1 MVDYATVRQLHR
13 AVADELAELL
23 RQAGPAEKLDP
34 TALGEQ
40 LVARHVKEY
49 VDAERLRGNLIT
61 DSDERALQDAVAG
74 ELVGLGRLKIL
85 LADPQVENI
94 HVLGY
99 DRVRVERSDGSIVEA
114 GPIADSDEELLQ
126 LLQTLARQGPVR
138 AALTTSHLL
147 LDRELVD
154 AAGWPRPTR
163 SLPAVRGDPAPPART
178 SAWTSW
184 WSWRIDPLI
193 RDFSPPRWTLG
204 PNIIYAGPAD
214 AGKTPGCGRWLRGS
228 PRTRRS
234 WCWRSPASWACTPR
248 AGIRGR

>member
-1 MVDYATVRQLHR
+1 MRYDPGRATTPPKVNGHDVAAVPLTPEPSPPPRAWQPPPVVDYATVRQLHR

-114 GPIADSDEELLQ
+114 GPITDSDEELLQ
-126 LLQTLARQGPVR
+126 LL
-138 AALTTSHLL
+138 
-147 LDRELVD
+147 
-154 AAGWPRPTR
+154 
-163 SLPAVRGDPAPPART
+163 
-178 SAWTSW
+178 
-184 WSWRIDPLI
+184 
-193 RDFSPPRWTLG
+193 
-204 PNIIYAGPAD
+204 
-214 AGKTPGCGRWLRGS
+214 
-228 PRTRRS
+228 
-234 WCWRSPASWACTPR
+234 
-248 AGIRGR
+248 